1 MITQEFDHRDT
12 LFPRLSDAHVRVA
25 NSAVVKIPL
34 LRPQGIPKI
43 VKQRCIGSDGSS
55 SASAAPTTSSSDLV
69 QVDDVAPLD
78 APFDALLL
86 GPMNVG
92 VSDKSSMVIVGGIGA
107 AFGQSTVTEEIVV
120 RKRTDGTHEVH
131 VVTIGDV
138 TRRRIAT
145 ADLGSPLVHIM
156 SFGNLIGVG
165 GGGAEEMHRK
175 LRHDGV

>member
-1 MITQEFDHRDT
+1 M
-12 LFPRLSDAHVRVA
+12 A

-55 SASAAPTTSSSDLV
+55 SASAAPTTSSDLV

-145 ADLGSPLVHIM
+145 ADLSSPLVHIM

-165 GGGAEEMHRK
+165 GGGGAEEMHRK
-175 LRHDGV
+175 LRYDGV